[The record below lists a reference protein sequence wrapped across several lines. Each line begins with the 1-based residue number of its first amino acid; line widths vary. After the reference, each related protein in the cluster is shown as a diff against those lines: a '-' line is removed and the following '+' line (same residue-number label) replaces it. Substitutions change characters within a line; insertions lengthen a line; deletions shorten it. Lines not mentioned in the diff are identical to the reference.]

1 MWLNV
6 FNSNAYVLTFMVI
19 TVNNSSFLYL
29 HWKIRR
35 AIITTYSILRQNV
48 ELTRRLHFLI
58 HNHIL

>member
-6 FNSNAYVLTFMVI
+6 FNFYACVLTFIVI

-35 AIITTYSILRQNV
+35 AIILTYSILPQM
-48 ELTRRLHFLI
+48 
-58 HNHIL
+58 